1 MLNHTKN
8 NSRKFAL
15 LAKIRGQRLDIFSVL
30 SAPSLLALRLIPST
44 YFYI

>member
-15 LAKIRGQRLDIFSVL
+15 LAEIRELLL
-30 SAPSLLALRLIPST
+30 SGEF
-44 YFYI
+44 YFGHRNTS